1 MVPVTLLL
9 LLLLLL
15 LLAAAVLL
23 LSLHPY
29 HYKKKSCY
37 SEKILYHGGHGGHGG
52 YSGFDS
58 EGAPLQN
65 LALAPVSSK
74 KQRSRAM
81 ENVEQRPMRDCK
93 TTISLRAL
101 RVLRGNSPL
110 LGRLRLRRSGSSV
123 VPPI

>member
-1 MVPVTLLL
+1 MVPVTLL

-52 YSGFDS
+52 YSGLDS

-65 LALAPVSSK
+65 LALAPVSSCSPAVLVK
-74 KQRSRAM
+74 KCLPR
-81 ENVEQRPMRDCK
+81 

-101 RVLRGNSPL
+101 RVLRGNPPPSWSVAAAPL
-110 LGRLRLRRSGSSV
+110 WEIRGHKTRKHA
-123 VPPI
+123 PM